1 MSNARK
7 LADNL
12 PREGQ
17 LGNRNIII
25 NGAMQV
31 AQRGT
36 AAHNEGNGYFAL
48 DRWYQE
54 KQNQDQFTYS
64 VEQVSDAPSGFSK
77 SLKVTT
83 STAETA
89 LASDEYSRIYQ
100 AIEGNN
106 LERIGFGTSDAKPIT
121 LSFYV
126 KSSITGNWS
135 ASFYVNDANVIY
147 SQAYTINAANT
158 WEYKTLTFPAYTTAG
173 PNIDNTQGAIIN
185 FGLFAGSGSNTA
197 TTAWTSYAQTNLL
210 GGQTA
215 NLGGTLNA
223 TWQITGVQLE
233 VGDSATP
240 FEHRSFDEELRRCS
254 RYYQHSN
261 STGVKPTNGSDST
274 SFGTGYRALANVNIW
289 GGSTAGRVWEMVR
302 DAPMRATPTGT
313 KFGNNSGYYA
323 CIVHGSTSAP
333 NSDNTVTFHENLMLR
348 TEDACF
354 ISFDNQSSGNTVW
367 GVMGGFELD
376 AEL

>member
-12 PREGQ
+12 PSVGQ

-25 NGAMQV
+25 NGQMTI
-31 AQRGT
+31 AQRNT
-36 AAHNEGNGYFAL
+36 AAHNEGNGYFSL

-54 KQNQDQFTYS
+54 KTNHDQFTYS

-77 SLKVTT
+77 CLRVTT

-173 PNIDNTQGAIIN
+173 PNIDNTQGGIIN

-197 TTAWTSYAQTNLL
+197 TTTWTSYAQTNLL

-233 VGDSATP
+233 VGTATD
-240 FEHRSFDEELRRCS
+240 FEHEPVGDTLNKCE
-254 RYYQHSN
+254 RYFQTYSN
-261 STGVKPTNGSDST
+261 RTWNGINEHAANYKMYVNGVFRQK
-274 SFGTGYRALANVNIW
+274 
-289 GGSTAGRVWEMVR
+289 
-302 DAPMRATPTGT
+302 MRATPTGT
-313 KFGNNSGYYA
+313 MVGTVNIARPQVGVTQRPNAFQGLSNEGFFCLIWPTSGTYGGQLGTHGDAYYY
-323 CIVHGSTSAP
+323 CIVGAGPT
-333 NSDNTVTFHENLMLR
+333 NRLDF
-348 TEDACF
+348 
-354 ISFDNQSSGNTVW
+354 
-367 GVMGGFELD
+367 D